1 MQLPTSDCNE
11 LVEKTAATLD
21 NAVLQALLVSTQQNQ
36 MELCF
41 QYATRYVQSGDD
53 V

>member
-1 MQLPTSDCNE
+1 MDADLQLSGSHCNE

-21 NAVLQALLVSTQQNQ
+21 DTILQALFVSTQQNQ

-41 QYATRYVQSGDD
+41 RYATRWD
-53 V
+53 

>member
-1 MQLPTSDCNE
+1 MSVDADLQLPGSHCNE

-21 NAVLQALLVSTQQNQ
+21 SSILQALFVSTQQNQ

-41 QYATRYVQSGDD
+41 TYATRYG
-53 V
+53 

>member
-1 MQLPTSDCNE
+1 MDADLQLPSNHCNE

-21 NAVLQALLVSTQQNQ
+21 GTILQALFVSTLQNQ

-41 QYATRYVQSGDD
+41 TYATRYG
-53 V
+53 